1 MSVHKFSKVCRKS
14 RLVTGI
20 FVFIVTFSM
29 IYTYNNHKPINFTTM
44 AKKIKR
50 FKKIYF
56 LFGEQITRIL
66 ENDGIDKAVEAAKNG
81 ENYALY
87 YWDEFS
93 TPQELLVESEGWEGW
108 MNITK
113 SQYTKFSK
121 MHDKLSKL

>member
-1 MSVHKFSKVCRKS
+1 
-14 RLVTGI
+14 
-20 FVFIVTFSM
+20 
-29 IYTYNNHKPINFTTM
+29 M